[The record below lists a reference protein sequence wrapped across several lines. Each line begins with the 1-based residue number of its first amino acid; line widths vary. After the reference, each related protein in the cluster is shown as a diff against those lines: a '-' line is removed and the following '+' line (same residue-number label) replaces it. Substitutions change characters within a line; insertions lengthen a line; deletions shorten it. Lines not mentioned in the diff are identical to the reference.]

1 MTALQTVQPH
11 PASIDA
17 YIRHGWSLVPIPANT
32 KGPRTLGWNLKQS
45 ALKSQSDLPPGYG
58 IGLAH
63 AYSGTMALDIDNWAV
78 ATSLLVE
85 HDIDLRALYDAPD
98 AVIIHSGKP
107 GRGKLLYAMPFG
119 AALPS
124 KKILHNGIT
133 AY

>member
-1 MTALQTVQPH
+1 
-11 PASIDA
+11 
-17 YIRHGWSLVPIPANT
+17 
-32 KGPRTLGWNLKQS
+32 
-45 ALKSQSDLPPGYG
+45 
-58 IGLAH
+58 
-63 AYSGTMALDIDNWAV
+63 MALDIDNWAV